1 MQIRLPILGPRSGRA
16 CDVLVTA
23 PAGTALGAV
32 AGALA
37 ASADSGQPVRS
48 SGSAVALYA
57 GAQRL
62 DPGSAVF
69 GVPPLVD
76 GAVLSLHAP
85 ADHGHHD
92 EHPHD
97 SGAQAELHVIGGPD
111 AGGVPLLPG
120 GPGRI

>member
-37 ASADSGQPVRS
+37 ASAGSGQPVRS

-62 DPGSAVF
+62 DPGSAGF
-69 GVPPLVD
+69 GGPPLVD

-85 ADHGHHD
+85 ADHGHH
-92 EHPHD
+92 ERPPPRF
-97 SGAQAELHVIGGPD
+97 GGP
-111 AGGVPLLPG
+111 AE
-120 GPGRI
+120 

>member
-1 MQIRLPILGPRSGRA
+1 MQIRLTVLGTRSGLA

-37 ASADSGQPVRS
+37 ASAGSGQPIRS
-48 SGSAVALYA
+48 SGSVVTLYA

-62 DPGSAVF
+62 DPGSAVL

-76 GAVLSLHAP
+76 GAVLSLRTP
-85 ADHGHHD
+85 ADHGHHA
-92 EHPHD
+92 EHHHD
-97 SGAQAELHVIGGPD
+97 SGAPA
-111 AGGVPLLPG
+111 
-120 GPGRI
+120 